1 MIRSLGMVMMNVHER
16 QIKILEENLA
26 HSLGESFNT
35 VTSDDYSHVH
45 TYIRTYVGGGRGRG
59 RRSAK

>member
-26 HSLGESFNT
+26 HSLGGSFNT

-45 TYIRTYVGGGRGRG
+45 TYVRREGRRRG

>member
-26 HSLGESFNT
+26 HSLRESFNT
-35 VTSDDYSHVH
+35 VTPNDYFHVH
-45 TYIRTYVGGGRGRG
+45 THAHIEERERKRM
-59 RRSAK
+59 SAK